1 LKQVFCA
8 DGNSVEGIA
17 QDREVLASHLGND
30 QALPFAVEELDTKLR
45 LQGLDLV
52 AHGTLGDKE
61 LLRSP
66 CEALVAGRGLEGLER
81 VQRWKAAKHRP
92 TS

>member
-1 LKQVFCA
+1 LKQAFCA

-17 QDREVLASHLGND
+17 QNHEVLASHLGND

-52 AHGTLGDKE
+52 AHGTLGDKQ

-66 CEALVAGRGLEGLER
+66 REALVASRGLEGLEG